1 MALNN
6 FKWLEMAP
14 NGSNRGKPWQKAL
27 KGSKKVPKK
36 AKSKGEK
43 KRRKKFP
50 SLPPNDS

>member
-1 MALNN
+1 
-6 FKWLEMAP
+6 MAP
-14 NGSNRGKPWQKAL
+14 IGVNHGKKAL

-43 KRRKKFP
+43 KRRRKKFH